1 MNNMCKVVVSRKKGL
16 VLVEVCYLFFWGA
29 DASMTPGVSGKA
41 WWWGCILES
50 SESSL
55 PCFLLLFLKS
65 KYHLGSWF
73 RTSSKSSWLAWF
85 RLLRAGVES
94 EMSGMLVDFLT
105 CHCWWVKQCFPFGV
119 SASVGTYV
127 LQHFFTSDGAVCTRV
142 LCSWYHWPRFTLSDN
157 FHDLIT
163 LGVCLVAH
171 LIFRSRLYVPNRLL
185 HHWCVPQ
192 WDVTGF
198 QPGESWWFS
207 PKLQCHFSLNP
218 VALKNVFIAK
228 SPEAIF
234 CGSTWVWNT
243 EETLARKDA
252 KILGKQFGKKRLW
265 SSVPLL
271 TSPPNVLLPKQGL
284 KIW

>member
-1 MNNMCKVVVSRKKGL
+1 MFVFFCLCFLRKFWLEMNNMCKVVVSRKKGL

-65 KYHLGSWF
+65 KDHLGSWF

-105 CHCWWVKQCFPFGV
+105 CHCWWVKQCFPFRV

-142 LCSWYHWPRFTLSDN
+142 LCSWYHWPFWQLPRPHHFGSLPRGTPYFQVPPIRSKSPTASL
-157 FHDLIT
+157 
-163 LGVCLVAH
+163 VCPPVG
-171 LIFRSRLYVPNRLL
+171 
-185 HHWCVPQ
+185 C
-192 WDVTGF
+192 GF
-198 QPGESWWFS
+198 QPVKVGDFLQNSNVTFMWTQLHWRSLKPFS
-207 PKLQCHFSLNP
+207 AAQLEFETQKKPWRARMQRYWASSLERNDFGP
-218 VALKNVFIAK
+218 VFP
-228 SPEAIF
+228 S
-234 CGSTWVWNT
+234 
-243 EETLARKDA
+243 
-252 KILGKQFGKKRLW
+252 
-265 SSVPLL
+265 
-271 TSPPNVLLPKQGL
+271 
-284 KIW
+284 

>member
-1 MNNMCKVVVSRKKGL
+1 MNNMCKVVVSRKNGL

-65 KYHLGSWF
+65 KDHLNSWF

-105 CHCWWVKQCFPFGV
+105 CHCWWVKQCFPFRV

-142 LCSWYHWPRFTLSDN
+142 LCSWYHWPFWQLPRPHHFGSLPRGTPDFQVPPIRSKSPTASL
-157 FHDLIT
+157 
-163 LGVCLVAH
+163 VCPPVGC
-171 LIFRSRLYVPNRLL
+171 
-185 HHWCVPQ
+185 HWFS
-192 WDVTGF
+192 TS
-198 QPGESWWFS
+198 ESWWFS

-218 VALKNVFIAK
+218 VALKK
-228 SPEAIF
+228 PEAIF

-271 TSPPNVLLPKQGL
+271 TSPPNLSLPKQEL